1 MLYTFLISVVF
12 IAEIIIVITM
22 FQCLL
27 KLDKKI
33 ISLDELLNLVK
44 PKIKDISVLIKNIS
58 EQSVELTNQNIEQF
72 KNNQEVA
79 FSKLVLKVL
88 ISLLLCKLNIN
99 VINKIRKSKLLKKIG
114 KGLSLLEIMV

>member
-33 ISLDELLNLVK
+33 TSIDELLNLAK